1 MILRADGITAG
12 YREPVLREIA
22 CAVEPGSL
30 LAVVG
35 PNGSG
40 KTTLLRVLLG
50 LLRPMKG
57 AVTLQGRALAT
68 WSRAEL
74 ARAVGVVPQREE
86 EAFPLLVEE
95 AVMLGRYP
103 HLGPL
108 APPGAAD
115 RAAVERAMVRTD
127 VRRLR
132 ERPTDRL
139 SAGEAQR
146 VRVARALAQEP
157 SLLVLDEPTASLDVR
172 HEMELFE
179 LVRGLVDTGLGALI
193 ITHHLN
199 LAARYADRMLL
210 LDGGRTAGQGTPVA
224 VLTEQAV
231 SRVFDWPVARTTWR
245 DGSPQIVP
253 LRPSEAGRQDGPP
266 LTRDSRSPIPDP

>member
-1 MILRADGITAG
+1 MILRAERVTAG
-12 YREPVLREIA
+12 YREPVLRDVT

-50 LLRPMKG
+50 LLRPAEG
-57 AVTLQGRALAT
+57 VVTLEGRPLAT
-68 WSRAEL
+68 WSRGDL
-74 ARAVGVVPQREE
+74 ARAIGVVPQREE
-86 EAFPLLVEE
+86 EVFPLRVEE

-115 RAAVERAMVRTD
+115 RAAVERAMERTD
-127 VRRLR
+127 VHRFRDR
-132 ERPTDRL
+132 ATDRL

-157 SLLVLDEPTASLDVR
+157 ALLVLDEPTASLDVR

-179 LVRGLVDTGLGALI
+179 LVRGLADQGLGALI
-193 ITHHLN
+193 VTHHLN

-210 LDGGRTAGQGTPVA
+210 LDGGRTAGQGTPA
-224 VLTEQAV
+224 LVLTEDAV
-231 SRVFDWPVARTTWR
+231 SRVFRWPVARTTWC

-253 LRPSEAGRQDGPP
+253 LRPSEAGRQAG
-266 LTRDSRSPIPDP
+266 